1 MAKKAKPIKDRVK
14 SYEDACAIK
23 GITPLTIENFS
34 FLPENQQKATLAYH
48 KIHTIAEVLNEGEIF
63 SWQSGSDWKY
73 YPWFDMETY
82 GDAPAGSGFSFC
94 VFDYDRSYSD
104 VGARLCYRTS
114 ELAKYAGTQFLDI
127 YRDLMKQ

>member
-1 MAKKAKPIKDRVK
+1 MAKKAKPIQDRVK
-14 SYEDACAIK
+14 SYEDACAVK
-23 GITPLTIENFS
+23 DITPLTIENFS
-34 FLPENQQKATLAYH
+34 FLPENQQKAALAYH

-63 SWQSGSDWKY
+63 SWQPDSDWKY

-82 GDAPAGSGFSFC
+82 GDAPAGSGFS
-94 VFDYDRSYSD
+94 YGGYGLGRSRSF